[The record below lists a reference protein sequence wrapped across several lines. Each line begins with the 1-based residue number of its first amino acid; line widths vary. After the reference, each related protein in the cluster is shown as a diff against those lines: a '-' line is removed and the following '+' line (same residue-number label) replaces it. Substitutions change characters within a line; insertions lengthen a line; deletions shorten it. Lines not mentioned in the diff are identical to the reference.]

1 MHGLKGSFCPF
12 VDDQC
17 QTIGQHRAMSD
28 AFEREQ
34 MPGVGEVLLRRKVTS
49 PQKIMALMT
58 GIPLG
63 VGALVSIGLFVA
75 GLMIPAIGMLGGS
88 LAMSALFTVINVTF
102 ASARLVVS
110 EGEFH
115 LQLGLSGPRIPIAE
129 SASVKLV
136 RKRSRRRGMGVRND
150 LQGTTTYQL
159 WGGNEAVHL
168 EKTNGKKLVLVIQDA
183 EPIVEAI
190 ATALKRRDAPRVRV
204 AEPEAQAPVED
215 ENEDAEARESARTH
229 AE

>member
-1 MHGLKGSFCPF
+1 
-12 VDDQC
+12 
-17 QTIGQHRAMSD
+17 MSD

-49 PQKIMALMT
+49 PRKIMALMT

-63 VGALVSIGLFVA
+63 VGALASIGLLIA
-75 GLMIPAIGMLGGS
+75 GLLIPAIGVLGFA
-88 LAMSALFTVINVTF
+88 LFMSALFTLLNVMF

-129 SASVKLV
+129 IASVKLV

-168 EKTNGKKLVLVIQDA
+168 EKTDGKKLVLVIQDA

-204 AEPEAQAPVED
+204 EAPDAQAAVDEE
-215 ENEDAEARESARTH
+215 ENEDAEARKPARTH